1 MPCRHVRFLCRLQAT
16 DCGLADLLTTTISG
30 APALEELRARA
41 YADFVRIV
49 DRAKASGE
57 LRADF
62 EPEDLVLL
70 LMANAGLIHRTTTDA
85 PAASNRLVSY
95 TLDGLH
101 ARPLYARPGDDA
113 PPSPGADA
121 LQRAMEEQA
130 TLFGCSEKLNEPGTT
145 NGRE

>member
-1 MPCRHVRFLCRLQAT
+1 MRFLCRLQAT

-30 APALEELRARA
+30 APDLEELRARA

-70 LMANAGLIHRTTTDA
+70 LMANAGLIHRTATDA
-85 PAASNRLVSY
+85 PAASDRLVSY

-101 ARPLYARPGDDA
+101 ACPADIA

-130 TLFGCSEKLNEPGTT
+130 SLFGCS
-145 NGRE
+145 